1 MKYFGSKFKPE
12 ILGSQ
17 ATKNWFCDCV
27 CILDH
32 VADVKHTHL
41 TALFA
46 GLPGWAGTRKLKPMW
61 ILLKQE
67 TVSGSGI
74 SWAVCKSTRCSRQI
88 TTPAPHHS
96 VFSGRMLFPPPRS
109 WCYCVCVCGWVF
121 RDLLEEVV
129 PLMKEAIDRKAEN
142 PRRKKRR
149 DVLRLSLLR
158 VLLYMANNG
167 IFTRWLV
174 TRPY

>member
-1 MKYFGSKFKPE
+1 MWNCTFKKFCRLLCNFIVLHCVSYFRWIMKYFGSKFKPE

-74 SWAVCKSTRCSRQI
+74 SWAVCKSTCCSRQI

-109 WCYCVCVCGWVF
+109 WCYCVCV
-121 RDLLEEVV
+121 
-129 PLMKEAIDRKAEN
+129 
-142 PRRKKRR
+142 
-149 DVLRLSLLR
+149 
-158 VLLYMANNG
+158 
-167 IFTRWLV
+167 WLGV
-174 TRPY
+174 QRPVGGGSSTDEGSDWSQGGEPAT